1 MRKNLLLLFAAI
13 LVFGTVQAQE
23 RYADEIFSQVTL
35 TSNVTF
41 GNNYNFLLDPSN
53 PFIAPMPMN
62 VYEGTGDT
70 ATDRACMVV
79 LHTGNF
85 LPKYFNGS
93 ASGNNLDSN
102 IVEICNQFA
111 KRGYLVV
118 APNYRL
124 GWDPLNDTA
133 DVRRGTL
140 LNAVYRALHD
150 AKTCVR
156 YMKSE
161 ATTYG
166 IDAEKV
172 ILYGQGSGGYVSMA
186 YVTLDRMAEL
196 EIQKFTDVSGNL
208 YVDTSLVGQID
219 GSGGL
224 VNNYEYGAY
233 SNDVLCAINAGGA
246 LGDSSWLE
254 PGEAPIISFHVPTD
268 PFAPFEQGIV
278 VVPTTNENVV
288 DVVGSNWVVRN
299 ANSNGNNDLLG
310 GPYSDPYSMA
320 ADAAIAALGQ
330 TPSEYE
336 GLFPFHRAVP
346 TPPGSPFPIFPESS
360 PWDWWDQATVEA
372 QANSLGL
379 DGAAIHNN
387 GLLTNPDMSSTKAR
401 LYIDTIMGY
410 LAPRLIAT
418 MTTVGIEDHS
428 DAVTNNTFVYPNPAT
443 SDLTVKVN
451 GFKMTAIEIYGM
463 NGQLVRTEAN
473 LNSGRADLSVDG
485 LSNGLYLLKIIT
497 EEGFATKRVAVQ

>member
-1 MRKNLLLLFAAI
+1 MKKNLLLIFAAI
-13 LVFGTVQAQE
+13 LAFGTSQAQ
-23 RYADEIFSQVTL
+23 RYETEIFTNATVTP
-35 TSNVTF
+35 NVTF
-41 GNNYNFLLDPSN
+41 GNNYNFLLDPQN
-53 PFIAPMPMN
+53 PFISPMPMN

-118 APNYRL
+118 SPNYRL

-166 IDAEKV
+166 IDADKI

-196 EIQKFTDVSGNL
+196 EIQKFTDVNGNL

-224 VNNYEYGAY
+224 VNNYEYGGY

-278 VVPTTNENVV
+278 IVPTTNENVV
-288 DVVGSNWVVRN
+288 DVVGSNWVVRHS
-299 ANSNGNNDLLG
+299 NSNGNNDLLG
-310 GPYSDPYSMA
+310 GPYNDPYSIA
-320 ADAAIAALGQ
+320 ADAAITALGQ

-346 TPPGSPFPIFPESS
+346 TGVPNPPIVPEAS
-360 PWDWWDQATVEA
+360 PWDWWDMNTVVS

-379 DGAAIHNN
+379 DGNAIHNN

-410 LAPRLIAT
+410 LAPRLVSA
-418 MTTVGIEDHS
+418 MLTVGIEEHN
-428 DAVTNNTFVYPNPAT
+428 DAVTNNTFVYPNPT
-443 SDLTVKVN
+443 SSDLTVRVN
-451 GFKMTAIEIYGM
+451 GFKINTIEIYSM

-473 LNSGRADLSVDG
+473 LNTGRAELSVDG
-485 LSNGLYLLKIIT
+485 LDNGLYLLKIIT
-497 EEGFATKRVAVQ
+497 DKGFATKRVAVQ

>member
-1 MRKNLLLLFAAI
+1 
-13 LVFGTVQAQE
+13 
-23 RYADEIFSQVTL
+23 
-35 TSNVTF
+35 
-41 GNNYNFLLDPSN
+41 
-53 PFIAPMPMN
+53 
-62 VYEGTGDT
+62 
-70 ATDRACMVV
+70 
-79 LHTGNF
+79 
-85 LPKYFNGS
+85 
-93 ASGNNLDSN
+93 
-102 IVEICNQFA
+102 
-111 KRGYLVV
+111 
-118 APNYRL
+118 
-124 GWDPLNDTA
+124 
-133 DVRRGTL
+133 
-140 LNAVYRALHD
+140 LNAVYRSLHD

-166 IDAEKV
+166 IDADKV

-196 EIQKFTDVSGNL
+196 EIQKFTDVGGNL

-224 VNNYEYGAY
+224 VNNYQYGAY

-299 ANSNGNNDLLG
+299 SNSNGNNALLG
-310 GPYSDPYSMA
+310 GPYGDPYSTA
-320 ADAAIAALGQ
+320 ADVAIATLGQ
-330 TPSEYE
+330 APADYE

-346 TPPGSPFPIFPESS
+346 TPPGAPFPIFPEAS
-360 PWDWWDQATVEA
+360 PWDWWDMNTVVA

-379 DGAAIHNN
+379 DGNTIHSN
-387 GLLTNPDMSSTKAR
+387 GLLTNPNMSSAKGR

-410 LAPRLIAT
+410 LAPRLVAA
-418 MTTVGIEDHS
+418 MNTVGIEDLS
-428 DAVTNNTFVYPNPAT
+428 NAVSSNTFVYPNPT
-443 SDLTVKVN
+443 SSNLTVRVN
-451 GFKMTAIEIYGM
+451 GFKINAIEIYSM

-485 LSNGLYLLKIIT
+485 LNNGLYLLKVIT
-497 EEGFATKRVAVQ
+497 DKGFATKRVAVQ